1 MFKVI
6 WKKNEHK
13 QLSETIKS
21 QGFTL
26 IHDETE
32 LKDDEIGIICDEQ
45 SIQKIKPLL
54 EEITFEK
61 AQMIFPTP
69 DGWTQ
74 IYAHQITYI
83 ESYGQDIWFHMKDL
97 HKIHIKQPLYQLE
110 SILQP
115 YHFCRIG
122 KSYIVNLR
130 EIRYIRVTLNAKL
143 ELELSHQEKVYVSRS
158 YVRKF
163 KDALDIK

>member
-13 QLSETIKS
+13 QLSETIQS

-26 IHDETE
+26 ISDQED
-32 LKDDEIGIICDEQ
+32 LKDDEIGILCDDQ
-45 SIQKIKPLL
+45 SIHKIKPLL

-61 AQMIFPTP
+61 AQMVFPTP

-74 IYAHQITYI
+74 IYVHQLIFI
-83 ESYGQDIWFHMKDL
+83 ESFGQDIWFHMNDL
-97 HKIHIKQPLYQLE
+97 HKVHIKQPLYQLE
-110 SILQP
+110 SLLKP

-130 EIRYIRVTLNAKL
+130 EVRYIRVTLNAKL
-143 ELELSHQEKVYVSRS
+143 ELELAHQQKVYVSRS